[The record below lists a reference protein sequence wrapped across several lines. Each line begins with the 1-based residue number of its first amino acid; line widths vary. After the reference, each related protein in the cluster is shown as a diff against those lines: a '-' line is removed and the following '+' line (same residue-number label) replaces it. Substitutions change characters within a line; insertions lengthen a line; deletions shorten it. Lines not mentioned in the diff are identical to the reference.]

1 MVRATPPRGLLR
13 CILPAL
19 LLAGAADAAR
29 LHRCIDAEGNPLFS
43 DQPCS
48 AQGARRPE
56 DPALPS
62 PEDLAR
68 SAAELAERDA
78 RLGYCPAWSL
88 ESLQEELQASFD
100 ARDINRLAALYHW
113 PGATR
118 HSSTVVLDELEQ
130 LLSRR
135 LSGMAVEEA
144 ELPLGWQPGD
154 PEPPPRL
161 RLELAGQSDFDVPLY
176 ARFSVLRHAGCLW
189 IGPADYVAEV
199 GPPESLLD
207 SGRGG

>member
-1 MVRATPPRGLLR
+1 MRPASLRLLFLA
-13 CILPAL
+13 LPAL
-19 LLAGAADAAR
+19 LLVDTAVAAR
-29 LHRCIDAEGNPLFS
+29 LHRCIDADGNPLFS

-56 DPALPS
+56 DPAPPS
-62 PEDLAR
+62 PEELAR
-68 SAAELAERDA
+68 SAAEQAERDA

-113 PGATR
+113 PGATKY
-118 HSSTVVLDELEQ
+118 SSTVVLNELEQ

-135 LSGMAVEEA
+135 LTDVAVEEA
-144 ELPLGWQPGD
+144 ELPSDWQPGD

-161 RLELAGQSDFDVPLY
+161 RLELAGQDDFEIPHY

-199 GPPESLLD
+199 GPPESPLE
-207 SGRGG
+207 SGHGG